1 MVFRPDQG
9 MFRAGGWTAGI
20 CGLLFVMGGIG
31 LSIQDGLVGLI
42 PVGIGLSVV
51 YLGWHV
57 LNRHGYH
64 DEIEIRGKWVLLR
77 HKGLERRVQIRDLEA
92 IGEELDGEGGKFME
106 VKFRGEVPIRF
117 EASHEARVFM
127 SALSEAADVKITKVK
142 R

>member
-20 CGLLFVMGGIG
+20 GGLLFVMGGIG

-42 PVGIGLSVV
+42 PVGIGLAVV

-57 LNRHGYH
+57 LNRHGYY
-64 DEIEIRGKWVLLR
+64 DEIEIRGEWVLLR
-77 HKGLERRVQIRDLEA
+77 KDGIEKQVQINMLEKL
-92 IGEELDGEGGKFME
+92 GEELDGEGWKFME
-106 VKFRGEVPIRF
+106 LRFRDEYPIRF
-117 EASHEARVFM
+117 EPSHEARVFM

-142 R
+142 